1 MSLLDELEKGLRAL
15 DNEKRSGKAAEAGL
29 KEGVARKQVGM
40 AMAAEGK
47 EALVAKARRVAREMA
62 ASGPVTIE
70 DVCDRMARDNE
81 PVWAGSKS
89 CPANWKGSVFNT
101 DEFVCVG
108 SVQSRKASNHGRKV
122 RQWALKSWLDEHPMH
137 GQSSDKSAFSLTRI
151 FQEFSRRHHGVCP
164 GSLTWVVGKD
174 GLSDDTR
181 KMIEEADGHLFG
193 VKVSQ
198 TQGFGALLAFTC
210 PPEKRDGPGLTFL

>member
-1 MSLLDELEKGLRAL
+1 MSLLDELEKGLKSL
-15 DNEKRSGKAAEAGL
+15 DNEKKKGKAASAGL

-47 EALVAKARRVAREMA
+47 EALVQKARRVAREMA
-62 ASGPVTIE
+62 VNGPVTIE
-70 DVCDRMARDNE
+70 DVCDHMAQDND
-81 PVWAGSKS
+81 PVWAGSKD

-151 FQEFSRRHHGVCP
+151 FQEFSRRHHGADP
-164 GSLTWVVGKD
+164 TSLRWIIGRD
-174 GLSDDTR
+174 GLSLDTL
-181 KMIEEADGHLFG
+181 KMISEGDNSLFG
-193 VKVSQ
+193 IEVFMAS
-198 TQGFGALLAFTC
+198 GFGAILTYAV
-210 PPEKRDGPGLTFL
+210 PSEKQDGRGITFM